1 MMYRQCIGKSE
12 LFFQKDIKIRYEK
25 SFHAVILTS
34 KFIYSSREKKLKIQ
48 GEKLLLGV
56 VR

>member
-25 SFHAVILTS
+25 SFHAVILMS

-48 GEKLLLGV
+48 EEKLLLGV